1 MKYKNLKAYHAY
13 YIVAALFFITMFF
26 EGLQLFP
33 IACAF
38 LCLAY
43 VSMLKETG
51 RLQNAKQTT
60 ASSSD
65 LNAEASSPA
74 VLESDS
80 KPTLLMH
87 EDENC

>member
-1 MKYKNLKAYHAY
+1 MNFKNLKSYHAY

-51 RLQNAKQTT
+51 RLQNTKEAASASKEG
-60 ASSSD
+60 SSSD
-65 LNAEASSPA
+65 EPGSPA
-74 VLESDS
+74 
-80 KPTLLMH
+80 
-87 EDENC
+87 